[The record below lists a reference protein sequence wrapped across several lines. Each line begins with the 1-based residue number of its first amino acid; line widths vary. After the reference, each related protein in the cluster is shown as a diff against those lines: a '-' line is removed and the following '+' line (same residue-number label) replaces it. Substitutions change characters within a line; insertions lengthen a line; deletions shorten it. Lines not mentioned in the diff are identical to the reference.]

1 MSIGF
6 RAALTILA
14 IASALTVMA
23 RSAPAHPTPS
33 TVPFRWEL
41 RFEPGPLRL
50 YVDPVDRAAYWY
62 FTYVVTNGTE
72 RDQIWAPDL
81 VLFTDAAEIV
91 RAGDQVPSRV
101 EEQLRELLGN
111 ELLETQSEIIGTIRQ
126 GVEHARDGLA
136 VWPAGELRVTEL
148 SLFVGG
154 LSGET
159 ARITNP
165 LSGEPVILR
174 KTLERRY
181 RVPGDP
187 LARGSRPL
195 EFVSQRWVMR

>member
-1 MSIGF
+1 MRTGL

-14 IASALTVMA
+14 IATVMTVMM

-33 TVPFRWEL
+33 VVPFRWEL

-50 YVDPVDRAAYWY
+50 FVDPIDRGAYWY

-81 VLFTDAAEIV
+81 VLFTDAGEIL

-126 GVEHARDGLA
+126 GIEHARDGLA
-136 VWPAGELRVTEL
+136 VWPVGETQITEL
-148 SLFVGG
+148 SLFIGG

-165 LSGEPVILR
+165 LSGEPIILR
-174 KTLERRY
+174 KTMERRY
-181 RVPGDP
+181 RAPGDP
-187 LARGSRPL
+187 IARGSRPL
-195 EFVSQRWVMR
+195 EFISQRWVMR